1 MIADTSTVL
10 DKLNRLESQ
19 IEDQKVLYQKLL
31 DNQALLLTYLHNVN
45 AFVDDEN
52 RRKNELDELK
62 RDVLP
67 IINQMARISI
77 DELSDIGSDFKLED
91 LLFLFKRLLRDTNLL
106 INLLDRLEATAELVD
121 ESQRIARQVFFQVT
135 NSLDIL
141 ERAGY
146 FKFAH
151 QSWKIVEKVVTEF
164 SEEDI
169 RALGDNIVTILR
181 TIKNLTQPEIMALTN
196 NALSAVVYDPLP
208 QENLSLM
215 SLLKDLSDPK
225 TRKGL
230 SKLLNLIKVLADQPE
245 KPTQ

>member
-1 MIADTSTVL
+1 MIPDTPTVL
-10 DKLNRLESQ
+10 EKLNQLESQ
-19 IEDQKVLYQKLL
+19 IEDQKELYRELL
-31 DNQALLLTYLHNVN
+31 DNQALLLTYLHNIN
-45 AFVDDEN
+45 AYVDDEN

-62 RDVLP
+62 RDVMP

-77 DELSDIGSDFKLED
+77 TELSDIGSDFKLED
-91 LLFLFKRLLRDTNLL
+91 LLFLFKRVLRDTNLL

-135 NSLDIL
+135 NSLDAL

-151 QSWKIVEKVVTEF
+151 QSWKILEKVVTEF
-164 SEEDI
+164 SEDDI

-196 NALSAVVYDPLP
+196 NALTAVVYDPLP
-208 QENLSLM
+208 EEKLTFM

-245 KPTQ
+245 NPTQ